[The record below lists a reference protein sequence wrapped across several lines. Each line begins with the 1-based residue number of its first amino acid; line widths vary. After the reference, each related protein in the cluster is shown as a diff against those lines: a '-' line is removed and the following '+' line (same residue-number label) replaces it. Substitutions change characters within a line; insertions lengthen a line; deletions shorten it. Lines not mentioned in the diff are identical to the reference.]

1 MSDPAAPSSTRH
13 PISTVLIVHATPDD
27 FRVALEE
34 KYPSIRFH
42 WLTADDRDIAP
53 LLEETRPDAVFSIVT
68 ATFRGPAHRQAA
80 SYPSVQWVHCG
91 GSGYEHLLPLDLNR
105 VVLTNCVGV
114 LAPFLAETVIA
125 GMLAL
130 NSRLVQYHLQQ
141 AKRLWEPHS
150 FRPVQ
155 GQTLLVL
162 GLGAIGKSVARIAKA
177 LGMRVLATARS
188 TDEAHHPDVDELHPH
203 ARFRELLP
211 RADVLSVHLRHTADT
226 EGLIDRAVLEALPRH
241 ALFINTAR
249 GAIVNEPDLIAV
261 LQSGHLAGAYL
272 DVFATEP
279 LSPESPLWSI
289 DRVLISPHASDNTV
303 DWTQRFAKMFA
314 DNLDRWMSGAPLV
327 NIVRF

>member
-1 MSDPAAPSSTRH
+1 MSDAPALNSTRH

-27 FRVALEE
+27 FRTALEE

-42 WLTADDRDIAP
+42 WLTSDDRDIAP

-80 SYPSVQWVHCG
+80 NHPSVQWVHCG

-125 GMLAL
+125 GMLSL
-130 NSRLVQYHLQQ
+130 NSRLVRYHLQQ
-141 AKRLWEPHS
+141 AKRLWVPHS
-150 FRPVQ
+150 FRPIQ
-155 GQTLLVL
+155 GQTLLIL
-162 GLGAIGKSVARIAKA
+162 GLGAIGKSVAHIAKA

-188 TDEAHHPDVDELHPH
+188 TDQAHPDVDELHSH

-211 RADVLSVHLRHTADT
+211 RADVVSVHWRHTADT
-226 EGLIDRAVLEALPRH
+226 EGLIDREVLEALPAH

-249 GAIVNEPDLIAV
+249 GAIVNETDLVDV
-261 LQSGHLAGAYL
+261 LQSGHLGGAYL

-289 DRVLISPHASDNTV
+289 ERVLISPHASDNVV
-303 DWTQRFAKMFA
+303 DWTQRFARMFA

>member
-1 MSDPAAPSSTRH
+1 
-13 PISTVLIVHATPDD
+13 
-27 FRVALEE
+27 
-34 KYPSIRFH
+34 
-42 WLTADDRDIAP
+42 
-53 LLEETRPDAVFSIVT
+53 VFSIVT

-80 SYPSVQWVHCG
+80 TFPSVKWVHCG
-91 GSGYEHLLPLDLNR
+91 GSGYEHLLPLDLDR

-130 NSRLVQYHLQQ
+130 NSRLVQYHVQQ

-150 FRPVQ
+150 FRPIQ
-155 GQTLLVL
+155 GQTLLIL
-162 GLGAIGKSVARIAKA
+162 GLGAIGKSVARFAKA

-188 TDEAHHPDVDELHPH
+188 TDQAHPDVDELHPH

-211 RADVLSVHLRHTADT
+211 RADVLSVHWRHTADT
-226 EGLIDRAVLEALPRH
+226 EGLIDRAVLEALPGH

-249 GAIVNEPDLIAV
+249 GAIVNQPDLVAV
-261 LQSGHLAGAYL
+261 LQSGHLGGAYL

-279 LSPESPLWSI
+279 LSPESPLWSM
-289 DRVLISPHASDNTV
+289 DKVLISPHASDNTV
-303 DWTQRFAKMFA
+303 DWTQRFATLFA
-314 DNLDRWMSGAPLV
+314 DNLERWMTGAPLV

>member
-1 MSDPAAPSSTRH
+1 MSDPAALNSKRH
-13 PISTVLIVHATPDD
+13 PVSTVLIVHATPDD

-34 KYPSIRFH
+34 KHPSIRFH
-42 WLTADDRDIAP
+42 WLTADDRDITP
-53 LLEETRPDAVFSIVT
+53 VLEETKPDAVFSIVT

-80 SYPSVQWVHCG
+80 NFPSVKWVHCG
-91 GSGYEHLLPLDLNR
+91 GSGYEHLLPLDLDR

-125 GMLAL
+125 GMLGL
-130 NSRLVQYHLQQ
+130 NSRLVQYRVQQ

-150 FRPVQ
+150 FRPIQ
-155 GQTLLVL
+155 GQTLLIL
-162 GLGAIGKSVARIAKA
+162 GLGAIGKNVARFAKA

-188 TDEAHHPDVDELHPH
+188 TDQAHPDVDELHPH

-211 RADVLSVHLRHTADT
+211 RADVLSVHWRHTADT

-249 GAIVNEPDLIAV
+249 GAIVNEPDLVAV
-261 LQSGHLAGAYL
+261 LQSGHLGGAYL
-272 DVFATEP
+272 DVFAKEP
-279 LSPESPLWSI
+279 LSPESPLWGM

-303 DWTQRFAKMFA
+303 DWTQRFANLFA
-314 DNLDRWMSGAPLV
+314 DNLERWMTGAPLV

>member
-1 MSDPAAPSSTRH
+1 MSDPAASNSTRH
-13 PISTVLIVHATPDD
+13 PVSTVMIVHATPDD
-27 FRVALEE
+27 FRIALEARF
-34 KYPSIRFH
+34 PAIRFR
-42 WLTADDRDIAP
+42 WVTADEGDITP

-80 SYPSVQWVHCG
+80 TFPTVKWVHCG

-141 AKRLWEPHS
+141 AKRLWAPHS
-150 FRPVQ
+150 FRPIQ
-155 GQTLLVL
+155 GQTLLIL

-177 LGMRVLATARS
+177 LGMRVLATSRAADQS
-188 TDEAHHPDVDELHPH
+188 QTEVDELHPH
-203 ARFRELLP
+203 QRFRELLP

-226 EGLIDRAVLEALPRH
+226 EDLIDRSVLEALPRH
-241 ALFINTAR
+241 ALFINTSR
-249 GAIVNEPDLIAV
+249 GAIVNEPDLVAV
-261 LQSGHLAGAYL
+261 LEGGHLGGAYL
-272 DVFATEP
+272 DVFAAEP
-279 LSPESPLWSI
+279 LSRESPLWGI
-289 DRVLISPHASDNTV
+289 ERVLISPHASDNV
-303 DWTQRFAKMFA
+303 EDWTQRFAELFA
-314 DNLDRWMSGAPLV
+314 DNLDRWLAGAPLV

>member
-1 MSDPAAPSSTRH
+1 MSDFAAPNSTPH
-13 PISTVLIVHATPDD
+13 PVSTVMVVHATPED
-27 FRVALEE
+27 FRVSLERRF
-34 KYPSIRFH
+34 PSIRFH
-42 WLTADDRDIAP
+42 FVTVDESDIAAI
-53 LLEETRPDAVFSIVT
+53 LEETQADAVFSIVT

-80 SYPSVQWVHCG
+80 TFPSVKWVHCG
-91 GSGYEHLLPLDLNR
+91 GSGYEHLLPLDLDR

-130 NSRLVQYHLQQ
+130 NSRLVQYHVQQ

-150 FRPVQ
+150 FRPIQ
-155 GQTLLVL
+155 GQTLLIL
-162 GLGAIGKSVARIAKA
+162 GLGAIGKSVARFAKA

-188 TDEAHHPDVDELHPH
+188 TDQAHPDVDELHPH

-211 RADVLSVHLRHTADT
+211 RADVLSVHWRHTADT
-226 EGLIDRAVLEALPRH
+226 EGLIDRAVLEALPGH

-249 GAIVNEPDLIAV
+249 GAIVNQPDLVAV
-261 LQSGHLAGAYL
+261 LQSGHLGGAYL

-279 LSPESPLWSI
+279 LSPESPLWSM
-289 DRVLISPHASDNTV
+289 DKVLISPHASDNTV
-303 DWTQRFAKMFA
+303 DWTQRFATLFA
-314 DNLDRWMSGAPLV
+314 DNLERWMTGAQLV